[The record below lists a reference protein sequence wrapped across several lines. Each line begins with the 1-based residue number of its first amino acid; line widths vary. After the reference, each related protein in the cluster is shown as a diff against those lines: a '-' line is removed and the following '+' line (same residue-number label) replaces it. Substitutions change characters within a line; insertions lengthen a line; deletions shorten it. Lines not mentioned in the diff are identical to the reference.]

1 MKHKLFLY
9 IFLLFVII
17 SLLSHQS
24 KAQGFAPVGAEWHY
38 SRYLP
43 LVPSSSFT
51 GYIKIKSIKDTNI
64 LSNNCKL
71 IVETY
76 ENNSIQDSLYMYKD
90 NFEKVFYFNS
100 DSNRFCL
107 LYDFNIMVGDS
118 FELDC
123 IIDPTNPLKNLMV
136 YVDSVSQINI
146 NGKIKNMQY
155 YRTVVNLP
163 GYRFLG
169 WVIEDI
175 GNLTFLFPTFQDGLT
190 GPLRCYQDDSL
201 GLYNTGASFSCSYV
215 ITGIDETKNDLD
227 AIKIY
232 PNLVEDNLFVINKKN
247 KKINLI
253 VTSVLG
259 KEEYFF
265 QDFTKSKL
273 DLSKLTAGIY
283 FITVINDKGYITTK
297 IIKK

>member
-1 MKHKLFLY
+1 MVVLIPKQ
-9 IFLLFVII
+9 VN
-17 SLLSHQS
+17 
-24 KAQGFAPVGAEWHY
+24 AQDFAPVGAEWHY
-38 SRYLP
+38 SRYMP

-71 IVETY
+71 IIETY
-76 ENNSIQDSLYMYKD
+76 EDNSIQDSLYVYKD
-90 NFEKVFYFNS
+90 VNNKVLYYNN
-100 DSNRFCL
+100 DSSRFCL
-107 LYDFNIMVGDS
+107 LYDFNVMVGDS

-123 IIDPTNPLKNLMV
+123 IADPNNPLKNLMV

-155 YRTVVNLP
+155 YRTVDNLP

-175 GNLTFLFPTFQDGLT
+175 GNLTFLFPTIQDGLT

-201 GLYNTGASFSCSYV
+201 GLYNIAAFSCIYV
-215 ITGIDETKNDLD
+215 ITGIDDAKNGLD
-227 AIKIY
+227 EIKIY
-232 PNLVEDNLFVINKKN
+232 PNLVEDNLFVINKIN

-253 VTSVLG
+253 VTSILG
-259 KEEYFF
+259 EKKYFF
-265 QDFTKSKL
+265 HDFTKPKL

-283 FITVINDKGYITTK
+283 FITIFNDKDFITTK
-297 IIKK
+297 IVKK